1 MTKSELIELIA
12 QKQKHLS
19 YKDIEFAVKTMIE
32 QMAQTLASGERIE
45 IRGFGSFS
53 LHYRPPR
60 MGRNPKTGEP
70 VQLTGKYVPHFKP
83 GKELRERVNAG
94 AKHNKIAQE
103 GNQGE
108 GASSSLPGSGM
119 TSSSGARF

>member
-1 MTKSELIELIA
+1 MTKSELIEIIA

-32 QMAQTLASGERIE
+32 QMAQSLSGGERIE

-70 VQLTGKYVPHFKP
+70 VPLAGKYVPHFKP
-83 GKELRERVNAG
+83 GKELRERVNQSIEGDEPSEAPRLQQQS
-94 AKHNKIAQE
+94 AQ
-103 GNQGE
+103 GLG
-108 GASSSLPGSGM
+108 
-119 TSSSGARF
+119 